1 MFKVYWVISYN
12 HILLNFW
19 GLTSVNFGNRLN
31 CCGFNTQ
38 KKIFIIQYLF
48 NYVIQTTTNYNEN
61 ID

>member
-38 KKIFIIQYLF
+38 KKIFIILF